1 MIQILKSNV
10 MNHASKSFCVSL
22 SLFIFLS
29 CTNIP
34 TSKVQTGNMLYEIN
48 GNMQTRVQ
56 WINSPNQLVDF
67 GYSDVLVMED
77 NEDLKHFTLRHSGK
91 WRISDRIG
99 TGELFYFQ
107 GDTLMDEGS
116 ITKALSV
123 TKYNDF
129 SDMLVTQTSY
139 VNNTEKPI
147 RIAGIKNHGY
157 EVTGG
162 DDTPGFWS
170 FQGESTSRRRDWI
183 LPVDGEFVQRNY
195 MGMNNSDY
203 GGGIPVTCLWRPD
216 LGIAIG
222 HLSMHPELVSLPV
235 EKRNDSKKARIAM
248 ELMYD
253 DIKTVMP
260 GDTISSLLSFV
271 QLYEGDCFKPLRQ
284 YSEFMQR
291 LGIVMPESEPAAFE
305 SMWCSWGYER
315 TATFEEVLGTLPK
328 VKELGIKWAT
338 VDDGYQIAEGD
349 WDLDPKRFPGGD
361 QEMIDL
367 VRDMK
372 KDGLKVQ
379 LWWAPLAADPGTKIL
394 EEHPEILMLSKEG
407 KPYDISWWN
416 SYYISPVADKTFE
429 ETKRLVHKFLSV
441 YDFDGLKLDGQ
452 HLNAVHPDYSK
463 ANHPDDPEL
472 SVRELPNYFKL
483 IYEESLK
490 IKPNS
495 VIQNCPC
502 GTCMSF
508 YNMPYCNQ
516 VVSSDPLNSS
526 QVRTKGYVYKALI
539 PKTAYFG
546 DHVELSDNGD
556 DFASSFGIGAVL
568 GTKFTYPRNNP
579 NVKRDYLLTPE
590 KETIWRK
597 WFSLYDEKMLSTGKF
612 LGGLYDIGFFK
623 PEAYVIEKDDRM
635 YYAFYADE
643 WNGEIELRGLEKNRE
658 YTVVEYT
665 TDEKRSYT
673 INGSNPLIKPTFKA
687 NYLIE
692 VY

>member
-1 MIQILKSNV
+1 MNYANKSILI
-10 MNHASKSFCVSL
+10 SL
-22 SLFIFLS
+22 SFFAFLS
-29 CTNIP
+29 CSHIP
-34 TSKVQTGNMLYEIN
+34 ENKVQNGNMIYEVN
-48 GNMQTRVQ
+48 DNMQTRVQ
-56 WINSPNQLVDF
+56 WDGLSDQPVDF
-67 GYSDVLVMED
+67 GFSDLLITDATE
-77 NEDLKHFTLRHSGK
+77 EFKHFTLNHSEK
-91 WRISDRIG
+91 RRVSDQIG
-99 TGELFYFQ
+99 AGEMFYFQ
-107 GDTLMDEGS
+107 GDTVTDGGK
-116 ITKALSV
+116 ITKILKV
-123 TKYNDF
+123 IKYNEF
-129 SDMLVTQTSY
+129 PNMLVTQTSY
-139 VNNTEKPI
+139 VNHTGKSI
-147 RIAGIKNHGY
+147 KVKGIKNNRY
-157 EVTGG
+157 EIIGG
-162 DDTPGFWS
+162 NNTPSFWS
-170 FQGESTSRRRDWI
+170 FQGQSTSDRADWI
-183 LPVDGEFVQRNY
+183 LPVAGDFFQRNY
-195 MGMNNSDY
+195 MGMNDSDY

-216 LGIAIG
+216 MGIAIG
-222 HLSMHPELVSLPV
+222 HLSLQPELVSLPV
-235 EKRNDSKKARIAM
+235 EKKKESKNANIAM
-248 ELMYD
+248 EHLYD
-253 DIKTVMP
+253 DVKALMP

-284 YSEFMQR
+284 YSAFMQR
-291 LGIVMPESEPAAFE
+291 AGIVMPEPEPAAFE

-328 VKELGIKWAT
+328 VRELGIKWAT

-394 EEHPEILMLSKEG
+394 EDHPEMLMLSKEG
-407 KPYDISWWN
+407 EPYDISWWN
-416 SYYISPVADKTFE
+416 SYYMSPLADKTIE
-429 ETKRLVHKFLSV
+429 ETKRLVHKFLSE

-452 HLNAVHPDYSK
+452 HLNAVHPDYSE
-463 ANHPDDPEL
+463 ANHPHDPEL

-490 IKPNS
+490 NKPHS

-579 NVKRDYLLTPE
+579 NVKEDYLLTPE
-590 KETIWRK
+590 KEKIWKK
-597 WFSLYDEKMLSTGKF
+597 WFSLYDEKMLSTGNF

-623 PEAYVIEKDDRM
+623 PEAHVIEKGGKM

-643 WNGEIELRGLEKNRE
+643 WNGEIELRGLKKNRE

-665 TDEKRSYT
+665 TDEKNSYT
-673 INGSNPLIKPTFKA
+673 INGNNPVIKPSFKT